1 MTVLANP
8 SRSRVVLLMAS
19 YAETNPA
26 MMPEVICL
34 VGRSAPPPLEYMFTR
49 PSSKL
54 AERVAALLLSTSI
67 APEPVDPRV
76 NVASPRV

>member
-34 VGRSAPPPLEYMFTR
+34 VGRSAPPPLE
-49 PSSKL
+49 
-54 AERVAALLLSTSI
+54 
-67 APEPVDPRV
+67 
-76 NVASPRV
+76 